1 MYFAASM
8 ENSNLDEQHTEV
20 EVSLEESDR
29 EETRQIV
36 SEIGVGNSRDP
47 YRSFGHLMIH
57 LNFILIIFIVVVLVC
72 FQ

>member
-1 MYFAASM
+1 M

-47 YRSFGHLMIH
+47 YIGKEFQSLDDSFKFYPIM
-57 LNFILIIFIVVVLVC
+57 FIVAVLVYARSYD
-72 FQ
+72 

>member
-20 EVSLEESDR
+20 EVSLKESDR

-36 SEIGVGNSRDP
+36 S
-47 YRSFGHLMIH
+47 
-57 LNFILIIFIVVVLVC
+57 
-72 FQ
+72 